1 MIYFPCSPPHGTH
14 LRPFPEVIVPLWLR
28 NFILDQYPPSA
39 WPPPSSISR
48 NSILDQSPPPH
59 GHPPSSISR
68 NFILDQYPPS
78 AWPPPSSISRNF
90 ILDQHPIF
98 PLAKLLHFF
107 DIRKPAHIFW
117 CIFPPHGAHLRPF
130 PEISF
135 WVKITKSSFFPPKY
149 LHISN
154 ICSTFALAFSYQLPI
169 RPIGFP
175 YHSHRIPIG

>member
-1 MIYFPCSPPHGTH
+1 MILISYDLFSM
-14 LRPFPEVIVPLWLR
+14 L
-28 NFILDQYPPSA
+28 PSA
-39 WPPPSSISR
+39 W
-48 NSILDQSPPPH
+48 
-59 GHPPSSISR
+59 HPPSSVSR
-68 NFILDQYPPS
+68 SNRAPVAKKFYS
-78 AWPPPSSISRNF
+78 GSIS
-90 ILDQHPIF
+90 PIRMAPTF
-98 PLAKLLHFF
+98 VHFQKFYSGPTPHLSACKITTIF